1 MATEPNTTIKLYR
14 GIPFDSN
21 YRDTMYFAS
30 KAEQDAYFNGIYSV
44 SFTSQYYQRIN
55 KNTFRIQASAES
67 LTDMNYISITN
78 GNHGNRTYYGFI
90 VGLPTYINE
99 NTCEIT
105 YKIDVL
111 QSFLFYYDSGNPII
125 QVLDSFVEREHSA
138 TDAVGDNLVEEN
150 VELGEYT
157 NTYLG
162 RPVRAEVTNQPLLES
177 LDIVVAMTYEY
188 FPNGVIDSNKA
199 VGDSVRRIGAKAFQ
213 LFGGGFYLGLY
224 TPIYYKSYNTGNQQE
239 MAELQTLFADIAD
252 AGLVDS
258 IIAVFYAPIAFWSA
272 TPYQLTREDSD
283 PVTHPFEFSNNI
295 TTFDG
300 YTPKNNKLFTYPYK
314 MLYVDN
320 SNGNSCI
327 YPYEYFA
334 NGIKFDMTATYAI
347 DSEVIIYPKDYK
359 GVSNNLQEKF
369 TLTGYPLCP
378 YTVDTYKNWLANNK
392 YSIAM
397 NLASAGLKVAGGI
410 SNLALSQKTYNTNAA
425 PFDSAYIP
433 SDVPRLP
440 GPANAIP
447 QVSHS
452 YTPAIAKV
460 SAAAMGYSAIMSV
473 GNVLAQIKE
482 KSIDPIQA
490 KGSVAMSTMLATKNF
505 DFFFYDKRI
514 RREFAEIIDNYFT
527 MFGYA
532 CHRVKVP
539 NLFAGTNTRPVFYY
553 LKTCNAKVKGYAN
566 TEILNE
572 ISSILDNGIT
582 FWFNPAKYGNYS
594 SDNTPVT

>member
-30 KAEQDAYFNGIYSV
+30 KAAQDSYFNGIYSV

-138 TDAVGDNLVEEN
+138 TDEIGDNLVEEN

-162 RPVRAEVTNQPLLES
+162 RPVRPEVTNQPLLEA
-177 LDIVVAMTYEY
+177 LDIVIALPYEY
-188 FPNGVIDSNKA
+188 FPNGVVDDDKA
-199 VGDSVRRIGAKAFQ
+199 VGGEVKRVNKKVFQ
-213 LFGGGFYLGLY
+213 RFAGGFYGGLY
-224 TPIYYKSYNTGNQQE
+224 SPLNFMAYNTVVANE
-239 MAELQTLFADIAD
+239 MNAMRQLFEDISETGIAS
-252 AGLVDS
+252 S
-258 IIAVFYAPIAFWSA
+258 IVAVFYAPTAFWIA
-272 TPYQLTREDSD
+272 PPYSNTRNE
-283 PVTHPFEFSNNI
+283 PITHPFEFNNSV

-334 NGIKFDMTATYAI
+334 NGIKFDMTATYTV
-347 DSEVIIYPKDYK
+347 DSEVVIYPKDYK
-359 GVSNNLQEKF
+359 GVANNLQEKF

-378 YTVDTYKNWLANNK
+378 YIIDVYKNWIANNK
-392 YSIAM
+392 YSLAM

-410 SNLALSQKTYNTNAA
+410 SNLALSQRTYNTNAA
-425 PFDSAYIP
+425 PFDSAYIS
-433 SDVPRLP
+433 SDAPRLP
-440 GPANAIP
+440 GPSNPIS
-447 QVSHS
+447 QISHN

-460 SAAAMGYSAIMSV
+460 SAAAMGFSAIMSV
-473 GNVLAQIKE
+473 GNVLAQVKE

-490 KGSVAMSTMLATKNF
+490 KGSVAMSAMLATKNF
-505 DFFFYDKRI
+505 DFFFYDKRV

-553 LKTCNAKVKGYAN
+553 LKTCNAKVKGFAN